1 MFEFDLQMFTDDEG
15 QTTDVETETTSQQDE
30 EVSIPEELGG
40 LPEEYA
46 REVLNEY
53 KQAQP
58 QESQEQ
64 PVEETPIET
73 SEETKP
79 QTPSNIPYARFK
91 EKVDEVNQLKAQL
104 AEYQRRA
111 QQLQQQQTPA
121 QQPVQQPQFRITPEI
136 SKKINEAITA
146 EAMAL
151 TGFSQDDVASL
162 EYADDDDPRIVQ
174 WNQGKNIAQAR
185 VYGALQQSQI
195 NQQRQAQQ
203 FYETHNAGLKYYN
216 DYYTK
221 TIAEP
226 DYQDVLKFAIGECF
240 DNLTPFERQTI
251 FDAYQRV
258 ERQIASPSD
267 MLNVINYF
275 EKAKSTYRARG
286 AKKQTTTT
294 NQRQQAQQASKLPRA
309 DQLTGTA
316 TINDGQLSSAD
327 VERLIQGDMTE
338 LDKKTLNML
347 GIVT

>member
-15 QTTDVETETTSQQDE
+15 QTTDTETETTSQQDE

-40 LPEEYA
+40 LPEEYV
-46 REVLNEY
+46 REVFNEY

-58 QESQEQ
+58 QETQEQ
-64 PVEETPIET
+64 PAEETPIET

-111 QQLQQQQTPA
+111 QQPQQQQAPA

-162 EYADDDDPRIVQ
+162 EYADDDDPRIAQ

-185 VYGALQQSQI
+185 VYGAIQQSQI
-195 NQQRQAQQ
+195 NQQRQAQK
-203 FYETHNAGLKYYN
+203 FYEAHTATVKAYN
-216 DYYTK
+216 DFVAKEFT
-221 TIAEP
+221 EP
-226 DYQDVLKFAIGECF
+226 DFQAIQQFAINDF
-240 DNLTPFERQTI
+240 FEQLPPNEKQI
-251 FDAYQRV
+251 VAQSYLNV
-258 ERQIASPSD
+258 ERQIASPAET
-267 MLNVINYF
+267 MLVQKYYERAKAAF
-275 EKAKSTYRARG
+275 RSRSKAKPTNQKRQAPQVASLPRVDQLNG
-286 AKKQTTTT
+286 TTTT
-294 NQRQQAQQASKLPRA
+294 
-309 DQLTGTA
+309 
-316 TINDGQLSSAD
+316 NDGQLSAN
-327 VERLIQGDMTE
+327 EIEKLLEGDFTKIDE
-338 LDKKTLNML
+338 KIRNQLL
-347 GIVT
+347 GFT